1 MHISSAHPLAIKPHS
16 TTPPNQV
23 MCLSID
29 VPTDKSYTFVIP
41 VPSFRAPDAIH
52 SDIKVF
58 NFI

>member
-1 MHISSAHPLAIKPHS
+1 MHISSAHPLVIKPHS
-16 TTPPNQV
+16 IPSPHQV

-52 SDIKVF
+52 SDIKV
-58 NFI
+58 

>member
-1 MHISSAHPLAIKPHS
+1 
-16 TTPPNQV
+16 

-52 SDIKVF
+52 SDIKV
-58 NFI
+58 

>member
-1 MHISSAHPLAIKPHS
+1 
-16 TTPPNQV
+16 

-58 NFI
+58 NFIEILFILKPESTVGL